1 MSRPQRP
8 YQDGTSTG
16 PVRQW
21 AANGHEYV
29 TSSPIPLHTAQI
41 KRVSGVSWAVHMISL
56 VIPERV
62 GRYGSVEDARQG
74 ASRAVNARTLVD
86 MRHVYSGLQRQAMAL
101 GKCPKRV
108 INQLCR
114 ATATGNSVWCP
125 DHPNG
130 GVKHDI
136 N

>member
-1 MSRPQRP
+1 MTRPQRP
-8 YQDGTSTG
+8 YKDGTPVG
-16 PVRQW
+16 PVVQW
-21 AANGHEYV
+21 AANGCEYV

-41 KRVSGVSWAVHMISL
+41 KRVSGSTWAVHMISL
-56 VIPERV
+56 IIPERV

-86 MRHVYSGLQRQAMAL
+86 MKVFYTGMQRQAMARNQ
-101 GKCPKRV
+101 CPKRL

-114 ATATGNSVWCP
+114 ATATGHSVWCA

-130 GVKHDI
+130 GTKHDLG
-136 N
+136 